1 MKRLTQLTVL
11 ALSSGSFL
19 MLTAQPRARVVVP
32 AANPIL
38 PMATTLSAISAVPA
52 TISFSLTDPT
62 TTPSVAGNSAATVSW
77 TTSGGAAASTWNLQ
91 VSAAAASFTNCAT
104 IPRSAVSVACG
115 GVTGGTAGACGGGF
129 TLSGVGQ
136 QIASG
141 KEVTGGNKPYSVTV
155 NFTLADSWS
164 YLVGS
169 SCSLSVTYTV
179 TAP

>member
-1 MKRLTQLTVL
+1 MKLLTQLTVV

-19 MLTAQPRARVVVP
+19 MLTAQPKARVVVP

-62 TTPSVAGNSAATVSW
+62 TTPSVAGSPAATVSW
-77 TTSGGAAASTWNLQ
+77 TTSFGSTGSTWTLK
-91 VSAAAASFTNCAT
+91 VSAAAASFTSCAT
-104 IPRSAVSVACG
+104 IPRSAVNVSCG
-115 GVTGGTAGACGGGF
+115 GVTGGSSGACGGGF
-129 TLSGVGQ
+129 TLSGAPQ

-141 KEVTGGNKPYSVTV
+141 TEASGSGKAYSVTV

-164 YLVGS
+164 YLVSS